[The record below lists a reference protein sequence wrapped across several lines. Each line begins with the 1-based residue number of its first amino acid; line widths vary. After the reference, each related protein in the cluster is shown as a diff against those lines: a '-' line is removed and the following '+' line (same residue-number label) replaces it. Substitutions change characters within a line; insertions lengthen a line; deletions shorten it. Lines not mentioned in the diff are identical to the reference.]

1 MYIPSVRFRPGS
13 GPQSVLRDTKGLN
26 IINQMI
32 DDFYTM
38 LSKLAADPENNFTVF
53 DTRNTLTRNAA
64 QPNGWANE
72 IHPYFNGFTALANK
86 FLTNLQAVPQFKSRA
101 RGIEQWGYGA
111 ENSTFGI
118 GPNRRL
124 CNRKTTHESGH
135 KPDAP
140 V

>member
-1 MYIPSVRFRPGS
+1 MLCYRRRDDISEIVAVACEEPHTARILLGEDISCIQPGPAGGS
-13 GPQSVLRDTKGLN
+13 LAGAGLE
-26 IINQMI
+26 
-32 DDFYTM
+32 
-38 LSKLAADPENNFTVF
+38 A
-53 DTRNTLTRNAA
+53 
-64 QPNGWANE
+64 
-72 IHPYFNGFTALANK
+72 
-86 FLTNLQAVPQFKSRA
+86 A

-111 ENSTFGI
+111 ENSTFGM